1 MKNILEAPFIIET
14 IRTTANMYALGWD
27 ERNSGNISLLLDET
41 EVREYLDITNVLRV
55 LPTGF
60 STESLAGKYFLVT
73 ATGSY
78 FRNVQFDP
86 AANLGIVRISEDG
99 CSAELLWGFEGG
111 GRFTSEFPTHM
122 MSHAVRLAADPENR
136 VIMHCHP
143 NDLIAMTHVHELDE
157 RAFTRTLWKMC
168 TESIMVFPD
177 GVGLLPWMP
186 CGTVEIGEATAEKM
200 SRSRLIIWAL
210 HGIYGA
216 GRTLDE
222 ACGLIETADKAA
234 NVYLK
239 IAHFPVHNSI
249 TDPMLRKLASGL
261 GLNVREGYLEE

>member
-111 GRFTSEFPTHM
+111 GMFTSEFPTHM
-122 MSHAVRLAADPENR
+122 MSHAARLAADPENR

-177 GVGLLPWMP
+177 GVVLLPWMP
-186 CGTVEIGEATAEKM
+186 
-200 SRSRLIIWAL
+200 
-210 HGIYGA
+210 
-216 GRTLDE
+216 
-222 ACGLIETADKAA
+222 
-234 NVYLK
+234 
-239 IAHFPVHNSI
+239 
-249 TDPMLRKLASGL
+249 
-261 GLNVREGYLEE
+261 